1 MEVDLIADL
10 RLEVLRIQDMIR
22 DNPTSVNP
30 KPVLKAL
37 KNYGRALQ
45 KKQNELMR
53 RAGVYNSRV
62 SRIIGEDTFERI

>member
-1 MEVDLIADL
+1 MEVNLIADL
-10 RLEVLRIQDMIR
+10 RLEVSRIQDVIR

-30 KPVLKAL
+30 EQVLKAL